1 MSVEPETPEPPE
13 PQPAA
18 PGSALSAGEAIAA
31 DQAAA
36 HTTEA
41 HAHHGPFHTHC
52 ENCGAKLEGPWCYRC
67 GQHDF
72 EFHRSFWHV
81 FMEALETLFHFEGK
95 FFRNIVT
102 LLFQPG
108 RLTAD
113 FNAGKRAAQMPPFRL
128 YIFVSFVF
136 FLLIFLDGGK
146 EAASLS
152 SETTD
157 GAVITSNRI
166 GEAWRKAAAGMD
178 DADWRDP
185 VKVAN
190 AIEQATTTTTPADG
204 DPAAEAARQQLAEE
218 LRAIVEKTKATPTRA
233 QTTKSTLSDPPGI
246 VRHLVDQGRRM
257 NDRAHRER
265 LFQSIK
271 NHLPHLLMFCLPL
284 FALYTRVLFRK
295 SGQVYLQHL
304 VLAVHFHTFIYLWLL
319 CTKGWVGLADLP
331 GEGLGDW
338 VAFTCTLWLYVYPC
352 LMLRR
357 LFTNSWPKTI
367 LKTCVLAFGYMLTLV
382 LGFVVMALT
391 AFLLA

>member
-13 PQPAA
+13 PPPAA
-18 PGSALSAGEAIAA
+18 TGHTLSAGEAIAA
-31 DQAAA
+31 SQVAA
-36 HTTEA
+36 HATES
-41 HAHHGPFHTHC
+41 HGHHGPFHTHC
-52 ENCGAKLEGPWCYRC
+52 ENCGTKLEGPWCHRC

-136 FLLIFLDGGK
+136 FLLIFLGGDK
-146 EAASLS
+146 KADSPS
-152 SETTD
+152 SETAE
-157 GAVITSNRI
+157 GAVVTSNRI
-166 GEAWRKAAAGMD
+166 GEAWKQAAAGMD

-190 AIEQATTTTTPADG
+190 TIEQATAATPTPAGG

-218 LRAIVEKTKATPTRA
+218 LRAVIEQATAARTQMTKTTPA
-233 QTTKSTLSDPPGI
+233 EPPGI
-246 VRHLVDQGRRM
+246 VRHLVDQARRM

-265 LFQSIK
+265 LLQSIK
-271 NHLPHLLMFCLPL
+271 SHLPHLLMFCLPL

-304 VLAVHFHTFIYLWLL
+304 VLAVHFHTFIFLWLL

-331 GEGLGDW
+331 GWGLGDW
-338 VAFTCTLWLYVYPC
+338 VAFVCTLWLYIYPC

-357 LFTNSWPKTI
+357 LFTNSWPKTV
-367 LKTCVLAFGYMLTLV
+367 LKTCLLAFGYMLTLG
-382 LGFVVMALT
+382 LGFMVMAIAT
-391 AFLLA
+391 FLLA